1 MERIYNAEYFGNLAK
16 EEIALRRIL
25 KPLIVMIILIA
36 ILAGMSGLY
45 VDYLW
50 YKDLGYLTLFWTP
63 LLSKWLIQAVNG
75 TILFIFIAGTLLS
88 VRHAILTFIN
98 ERLRRRLRL
107 VQEMDGSVFSFS
119 QRRVTLWLL
128 LASAII
134 SFTIS
139 FVAGFTGWLE
149 VLAFMNPTS
158 FGQVDPVFGQDLSFY
173 FFRLPFMQTLY
184 NAFFGPIFL
193 LTFFT
198 AVFYTITG
206 VLRFNS
212 LRLWRRG
219 AVDINSAA
227 RRHLALLVGFLF
239 AFKAFGYYLDIYQLL
254 YSQHGHVVG
263 AGYTDLQATL
273 PVLKVLTV
281 ISILGFMA
289 ALMALF
295 MRETRFL
302 TLPVTGLF
310 LFSTVFY
317 ALFPALIQSLIVVPN
332 ELDKEA
338 PYITNEIKLTRF
350 GYGLDRI
357 QELDY
362 PGNTPLTPAVLKAE
376 QATLNNIRL
385 NDTRPLLQTYTQKQ
399 GIRLYY
405 KFHDIDVDRY
415 TVNGEYRQVLL
426 APREISTPD
435 LDPKAKTFIN
445 TRFKYTHGFGIAASF
460 ANAVTT
466 EGLPSFAVKDVPPA
480 TDFAEF
486 KLTEPR
492 IYYGELTNDWVI
504 VNTKLKEFDYPQGSA
519 NAENAYEGE
528 KGISLSAFNKLM
540 LSLHHGTARLYL
552 NNEITSQSRMLL
564 HRNIKE
570 RVEKLAP
577 FLRFDND
584 PYLVVDGG
592 RLYWIIDS
600 YTFSDS
606 LPYANT
612 FPEQDFNYIRNSVK
626 VIVDAYNGNVD
637 FYAVDNEDPILQTYR
652 KIFPGVFK
660 DFSLMPP
667 GLQAHLRYPET
678 LFSMQSE
685 MLKTFHMTNPAV
697 FYNKEDAWDIAK
709 ELYEAK
715 PQNVDPYYTVMKIPG
730 SSKEEFVLMLPF
742 TPASSAT
749 NTRNNMV
756 AWLAARMDKGNY
768 GQLLVYKMPK
778 NIEVDGPLQIES
790 RIDQDT
796 EISKQ
801 LSLWNQK
808 GSSVIRGNLL
818 ALPVGGNFLYVEPIY
833 LQSDKGGSIPEMKRV
848 VVAYQDRLIMAEN
861 LSLALTQVF
870 GEDVLQSTT
879 PAQNAPAPSPSLP
892 APSVPTTQGNVD
904 SIIEQIEQVRTLLDS
919 LESQVK
925 SLQANPAESS

>member
-1 MERIYNAEYFGNLAK
+1 M
-16 EEIALRRIL
+16 
-25 KPLIVMIILIA
+25 
-36 ILAGMSGLY
+36 
-45 VDYLW
+45 
-50 YKDLGYLTLFWTP
+50 
-63 LLSKWLIQAVNG
+63 
-75 TILFIFIAGTLLS
+75 
-88 VRHAILTFIN
+88 
-98 ERLRRRLRL
+98 
-107 VQEMDGSVFSFS
+107 
-119 QRRVTLWLL
+119 
-128 LASAII
+128 
-134 SFTIS
+134 
-139 FVAGFTGWLE
+139 
-149 VLAFMNPTS
+149 
-158 FGQVDPVFGQDLSFY
+158 
-173 FFRLPFMQTLY
+173 
-184 NAFFGPIFL
+184 
-193 LTFFT
+193 
-198 AVFYTITG
+198 
-206 VLRFNS
+206 
-212 LRLWRRG
+212 
-219 AVDINSAA
+219 
-227 RRHLALLVGFLF
+227 
-239 AFKAFGYYLDIYQLL
+239 
-254 YSQHGHVVG
+254 
-263 AGYTDLQATL
+263 
-273 PVLKVLTV
+273 
-281 ISILGFMA
+281 
-289 ALMALF
+289 
-295 MRETRFL
+295 
-302 TLPVTGLF
+302 
-310 LFSTVFY
+310 
-317 ALFPALIQSLIVVPN
+317 
-332 ELDKEA
+332 
-338 PYITNEIKLTRF
+338 
-350 GYGLDRI
+350 
-357 QELDY
+357 
-362 PGNTPLTPAVLKAE
+362 
-376 QATLNNIRL
+376 
-385 NDTRPLLQTYTQKQ
+385 
-399 GIRLYY
+399 
-405 KFHDIDVDRY
+405 
-415 TVNGEYRQVLL
+415 
-426 APREISTPD
+426 
-435 LDPKAKTFIN
+435 
-445 TRFKYTHGFGIAASF
+445 
-460 ANAVTT
+460 
-466 EGLPSFAVKDVPPA
+466 
-480 TDFAEF
+480 
-486 KLTEPR
+486 
-492 IYYGELTNDWVI
+492 
-504 VNTKLKEFDYPQGSA
+504 
-519 NAENAYEGE
+519 
-528 KGISLSAFNKLM
+528 
-540 LSLHHGTARLYL
+540 
-552 NNEITSQSRMLL
+552 
-564 HRNIKE
+564 
-570 RVEKLAP
+570 
-577 FLRFDND
+577 
-584 PYLVVDGG
+584 
-592 RLYWIIDS
+592 
-600 YTFSDS
+600 
-606 LPYANT
+606 
-612 FPEQDFNYIRNSVK
+612 K